1 VAKQRAARIRR
12 VMDGAFGVWRLA
24 FGVWRLAFGVWR
36 LAFGVWRLAFGV
48 WLILDDR
55 NRGNCKHA
63 QRQFAVLLEVWDV
76 VDLWPAAEWHGAP
89 NFLGA

>member
-1 VAKQRAARIRR
+1 
-12 VMDGAFGVWRLA
+12 MDGAFGVWRLAFGVWRLA

-63 QRQFAVLLEVWDV
+63 QRQFAVLLEVWDL